1 MCSSNVS
8 SNVNDYG
15 SLWHAAR
22 LATLLPLPRL
32 LLTLANEIE
41 NENMSGFKNII
52 VLNLQQICFSSHCCC
67 CCLLAKILPLTILP
81 LPFAVCH
88 FPFAVFHSRCCFPVC
103 LFCCCCCCCCFLVV
117 LLASFDITQ
126 LLWLDVCAT
135 CVHKIKHTHGWL
147 L

>member
-8 SNVNDYG
+8 GNG

-52 VLNLQQICFSSHCCC
+52 VLNLQQICFSSQP
-67 CCLLAKILPLTILP
+67 LLQLLL
-81 LPFAVCH
+81 LQ
-88 FPFAVFHSRCCFPVC
+88 
-103 LFCCCCCCCCFLVV
+103 V
-117 LLASFDITQ
+117 LL
-126 LLWLDVCAT
+126 LLFAGEN
-135 CVHKIKHTHGWL
+135 IAA
-147 L
+147 

>member
-52 VLNLQQICFSSHCCC
+52 VLNLQQICFSSQP
-67 CCLLAKILPLTILP
+67 LLLLLFAGENIAAYHFAVAFCR
-81 LPFAVCH
+81 LPF
-88 FPFAVFHSRCCFPVC
+88 SICCFPFTLLFSC
-103 LFCCCCCCCCFLVV
+103 LLILLLLLLLLFSCCF
-117 LLASFDITQ
+117 ASF
-126 LLWLDVCAT
+126 LWHNSTFVA
-135 CVHKIKHTHGWL
+135 
-147 L
+147 